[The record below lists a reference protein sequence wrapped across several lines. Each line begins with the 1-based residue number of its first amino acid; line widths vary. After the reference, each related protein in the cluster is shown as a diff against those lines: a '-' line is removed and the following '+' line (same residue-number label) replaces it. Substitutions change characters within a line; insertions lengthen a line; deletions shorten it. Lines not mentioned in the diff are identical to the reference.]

1 MELSSGQQRLLFVV
15 VVLALAGL
23 GIFLLGGRHR
33 TAAAADPSPSRR
45 ERGARHQPHP
55 RSAGDHAATRRPA
68 AAGVDIYQWLPFTQ
82 QDLTAASRATVAFA
96 ADYETWTYT
105 EPAQAYVAKMNGLVT
120 TNFAASLQNSY
131 ATPGVAALR
140 SAQKQISTSSGGIAS
155 IRSFGSR
162 VDHVRGQHRAAAG
175 HHVGHHEQLARSTR
189 SRSSPAR
196 PAGKSTTS
204 SWPRRVTI
212 EPQGSSAPSASAA
225 SSHCCSACS
234 PCR

>member
-15 VVLALAGL
+15 VVLALGGL
-23 GIFLLGGRHR
+23 GIFLLGSRHR
-33 TAAAADPSPSRR
+33 TAAPPPARPSASAAP
-45 ERGARHQPHP
+45 
-55 RSAGDHAATRRPA
+55 ATSTPA
-68 AAGVDIYQWLPFTQ
+68 AAPVTTTGGGGGVNIYQWLPFTQ

-155 IRSFGSR
+155 IRSFGTGSITFVVNIAQR
-162 VDHVRGQHRAAAG
+162 
-175 HHVGHHEQLARSTR
+175 LA
-189 SRSSPAR
+189 
-196 PAGKSTTS
+196 TTS
-204 SWPRRVTI
+204 GTSNSSKQYAVTVVSNATGWQVNDV
-212 EPQGSSAPSASAA
+212 ELAGAGNQ
-225 SSHCCSACS
+225 
-234 PCR
+234 